1 MRKERGENGLCS
13 LAWAWRLPGLVTWAV
28 LFFIPIDERRTIPC
42 HEGNWSWEW
51 VSLVSGRTKSHTKMF
66 LIENRIA
73 WYWCMLALHLREL
86 SKLGCEWFFW
96 EVVIVLWGSVYF
108 LYTDCLDHWDD
119 ILAPFSL
126 PYSARLVFYMSVKC
140 DQWPRTENLITGKAN
155 TSCMQNSSGEAAF
168 WILYYQISLYLEDY
182 YEIIM

>member
-28 LFFIPIDERRTIPC
+28 LFLYQLMKEEPSR

-96 EVVIVLWGSVYF
+96 EVVI
-108 LYTDCLDHWDD
+108 YTDCLDHWDD

-126 PYSARLVFYMSVKC
+126 PYSARLGFYMSVKC
-140 DQWPRTENLITGKAN
+140 DQWPRTENLITGKTN